1 MNGLPTKEIAQKIF
15 DAHLQLI
22 WDSMLGQV
30 TDIEEF
36 NRWSTKIAAAHTSTT
51 LAFLFPHDP
60 DAQHHPNQEL
70 VDLTKFTPKWN

>member
-1 MNGLPTKEIAQKIF
+1 MNGLPTKEIAQKVY

-22 WDSMLGQV
+22 WDSMVGQV

-51 LAFLFPHDP
+51 LAFMFPGDP
-60 DAQHHPNQEL
+60 DAQQQFDQPI